1 MDFIHRFGESPKL
14 RKLFPA
20 LLSCEKLSK
29 LFSRRVFLFF
39 AGNRRERRR
48 RRRLAGRKRRRN
60 YSLGLRFISFLRK
73 WFSRKK
79 GFFSDEKVHCNYE
92 GDFFSH
98 TVLLQFCSSIVATT
112 GYAPQKNDRKRKR
125 EEIDKKWRHGL
136 IFRLRTS
143 RFFSSR
149 NTFRGEGGVSDR
161 SGAVARRSRQI
172 AFLSLSFFR
181 KKAIFPDIVLSR

>member
-1 MDFIHRFGESPKL
+1 MSVIRTVIAKGETNPMLHHGHKCILWTSFIGRFGESPKL

-39 AGNRRERRR
+39 LRET
-48 RRRLAGRKRRRN
+48 AASVVVVIVSGRKRRRN

-98 TVLLQFCSSIVATT
+98 TVLLQFCSSIVAVATT
-112 GYAPQKNDRKRKR
+112 GYAPQKNDRRG
-125 EEIDKKWRHGL
+125 KKGKKS
-136 IFRLRTS
+136 TK
-143 RFFSSR
+143 
-149 NTFRGEGGVSDR
+149 
-161 SGAVARRSRQI
+161 SGDTV
-172 AFLSLSFFR
+172 
-181 KKAIFPDIVLSR
+181 

>member
-1 MDFIHRFGESPKL
+1 MNCIHRFGESPKL
-14 RKLFPA
+14 RKLFPS

-29 LFSRRVFLFF
+29 LFSRRVFLFL
-39 AGNRRERRR
+39 RET
-48 RRRLAGRKRRRN
+48 AASVVVVVVSGRKRRRN